1 MRVSD
6 IKIRPLKSS
15 DRADWEELFHGYI
28 NFYEAKVPDD
38 IVALTWKRLVGGE
51 AGFLG
56 LVAVD
61 DRDRPI
67 GLAHAVFH
75 PSTWSPTTYCYLE
88 DLFVGREARH
98 HGTGRALIEAVYKE
112 ADRRGATRTYWA
124 TKEDNATARRLY
136 DRIGKLSPFVQYRR

>member
-1 MRVSD
+1 MSVGD
-6 IKIRPLKSS
+6 IKIRPLKTS
-15 DRADWEELFHGYI
+15 DREAWEELFHGYI

-38 IVALTWKRLVGGE
+38 VIALTWKRLVGGE
-51 AGFLG
+51 DGFLG

-67 GLAHAVFH
+67 GLVHAVFH

-88 DLFVGREARH
+88 DLFVARDARH
-98 HGTGRALIEAVYKE
+98 HGTGEALIEAVYKE
-112 ADRRGATRTYWA
+112 ADKRGATRTYWA

-136 DRIGKLSPFVQYRR
+136 DRVAKLSTFVQYRR